1 MSTLA
6 DSPRQH
12 LQTLRGNTCR
22 LPGTARADSRGVHSP
37 KINDPAYCPENIK
50 QEVMNYITTYI
61 YQRFC
66 SFKMNE
72 KKLMDDFTHPSIY
85 DNAHA

>member
-6 DSPRQH
+6 D
-12 LQTLRGNTCR
+12 LRGNTCR

-61 YQRFC
+61 Y
-66 SFKMNE
+66 
-72 KKLMDDFTHPSIY
+72 
-85 DNAHA
+85 